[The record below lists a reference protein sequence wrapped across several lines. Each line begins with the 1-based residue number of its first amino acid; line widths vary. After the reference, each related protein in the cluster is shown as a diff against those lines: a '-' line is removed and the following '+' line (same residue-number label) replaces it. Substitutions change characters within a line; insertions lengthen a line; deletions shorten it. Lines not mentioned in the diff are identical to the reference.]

1 MHLHKGDSSY
11 SQPPHSP
18 RVRTRLPP
26 PPAASLDPPHTEG
39 GAGTGAAPGDCPL
52 HRPNAL
58 LSPACPGK
66 SHHPHGAVT
75 RGWMALVL
83 PGKRGGPS
91 RTHPFQLC
99 PQPLAHPA
107 QDPCPCCFPAHHAGG
122 CLPLPRTHVHA
133 ASLPTMQEGVSP
145 CPGPVSMLLPC
156 PPCRRVSPPA
166 HQRPRERQPG
176 GALGALGWFGYREEP
191 GYGGQSVPW
200 VFTNGASTPQH
211 GHREWCWSLTQTW
224 CPQSLSQPQGHCRLP
239 GADPLRALAQPTCR
253 SRQQALALMGKSSL
267 TDGSGWNFRHSGL
280 APPWPTS
287 PSPQGAR
294 AHGVGVA
301 LTVLSP
307 RSPTAK

>member
-122 CLPLPRTHVHA
+122 CLPLPIRDPESGSQAGPWVLWDGLDTERSQGMGDRGCPG
-133 ASLPTMQEGVSP
+133 SLPT
-145 CPGPVSMLLPC
+145 GPPHHSM
-156 PPCRRVSPPA
+156 
-166 HQRPRERQPG
+166 G
-176 GALGALGWFGYREEP
+176 IG
-191 GYGGQSVPW
+191 
-200 VFTNGASTPQH
+200 NGAGLSLRP
-211 GHREWCWSLTQTW
+211 GVHR
-224 CPQSLSQPQGHCRLP
+224 
-239 GADPLRALAQPTCR
+239 A
-253 SRQQALALMGKSSL
+253 
-267 TDGSGWNFRHSGL
+267 
-280 APPWPTS
+280 S
-287 PSPQGAR
+287 PSPRGTAGSLGR
-294 AHGVGVA
+294 ILYEHWP
-301 LTVLSP
+301 SP
-307 RSPTAK
+307 HAAAGSRLWL